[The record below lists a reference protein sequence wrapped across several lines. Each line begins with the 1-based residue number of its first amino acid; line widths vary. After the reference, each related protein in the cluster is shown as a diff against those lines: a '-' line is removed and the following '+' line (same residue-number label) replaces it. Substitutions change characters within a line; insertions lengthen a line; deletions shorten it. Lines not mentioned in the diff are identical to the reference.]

1 MTTTNSRGRYLT
13 KSRFKLGMECPAK
26 LFYTGKDTGP
36 NPLYANSKLQ
46 NDFLAALA
54 EGGFQVGE
62 LAKQYFPDGEEIK
75 PLNYEEALLQT
86 NTLLS
91 RKNVVIF
98 EAAIRF
104 QNLFIRADILVKHGN
119 ALDLIEVKAKSFD
132 PKVESEFIGKRGGIA
147 SNWKPYL
154 WDVAFQKHV
163 ITKAF
168 PKFTV
173 RAFLMLADKS
183 AQCPTDGLH
192 QKFRVQKRP
201 AGTGGRRQHTVHVK
215 ELSPAERK
223 NHILTQ
229 VNVDRECDAICTQ
242 ELEVAQGP
250 AIFSERIDWLAAHY
264 ERDEKIECRP
274 SPVCAR
280 CEFKATAEEEAG
292 GLRSGF
298 KECWTKA
305 LKWRDKDFA
314 VPNVLNIWNYK
325 GKGKLMAENRIA
337 IADVTKEDIGP
348 ETDNK
353 PGLSQSERQWLQVEM
368 AQANNQ
374 TPWVD
379 KASLCREMKQWKFPL
394 HFIDFE
400 TTRVAIPFNQGR
412 HPYELVAFQF
422 SHHVLWEDGR
432 VEHRGQYLNTELG
445 TFPNY
450 DFVRALM
457 KELSADDGSIFR
469 YATHENSTLA
479 EIDRQLS
486 QDPAPPKDRTVLK
499 RFIRSITAAPKESTE
514 KWEGDR
520 NMIDLCEMV
529 KRYYYAP
536 ATNGSNSIK
545 QVLPALLNS
554 SAFLKNRYGRKV
566 YGKGCSIP
574 SLNFDPIAWIQME
587 AGKVVDP
594 YKLLPKMFTDVSDH
608 DWERLSADD
617 ELRDGGAAMT
627 TYARMQ
633 FEEMSDPERAAIRS
647 ALLRY
652 CELDTLAMVMIYEA
666 WRELVK
672 MKT

>member
-1 MTTTNSRGRYLT
+1 MTTNNSKSRYLT
-13 KSRFKLGMECPAK
+13 KSRFNLGMECPAK

-36 NPLYANSKLQ
+36 RPLYANSKLQ
-46 NDFLAALA
+46 DDFLAALA

-62 LAKQYFPDGEEIK
+62 LAKQYFPDGEEIE
-75 PLNYEEALLQT
+75 PLNHEEALQQT
-86 NTLLS
+86 NALLS

-98 EAAIRF
+98 EGAIRF
-104 QNLFIRADILVKHGN
+104 QNLFIRADILVKRGN

-132 PKVESEFIGKRGGIA
+132 PKAESEFVGKKGGIA

-183 AQCPTDGLH
+183 ACCPTDGLH
-192 QKFRVQKRP
+192 QKFRIATEKPV
-201 AGTGGRRQHTVHVK
+201 AGKKPRKKAKLTTKLQPK
-215 ELSPAERK
+215 ELKER
-223 NHILTQ
+223 ILCQ
-229 VNVDRECDAICTQ
+229 VNVDRECDAIYTQ
-242 ELEVAQGP
+242 TLEVAQGS
-250 AIFSERIDWLAAHY
+250 AIFGERIDWLADHY

-274 SPVCAR
+274 SPACAH
-280 CEFKATAEEEAG
+280 CEFKATAEEKAG
-292 GLRSGF
+292 GLRCGF
-298 KECWTKA
+298 KECWKKA
-305 LKWRDKDFA
+305 LKWADVEFEK
-314 VPNVLNIWNYK
+314 PNVLNIWNYR

-337 IADVTKEDIGP
+337 IVDVAKEDIGP

-353 PGLSQSERQWLQVEM
+353 PGLSQSERQWLQVEK

-379 KASLCREMKQWKFPL
+379 KAGLRREMKQWKFPL

-400 TTRVAIPFNQGR
+400 TTRVAIPFNRGR

-422 SHHVLWEDGR
+422 SHHVVCDDGR

-445 TFPNY
+445 IFPNY

-486 QDPAPPKDRTVLK
+486 EDSAPPKDRTALK
-499 RFIRSITAAPKESTE
+499 RFIRSITTAPKKSTE
-514 KWEGDR
+514 QWEGDR

-545 QVLPALLNS
+545 QVLPALLNNS
-554 SAFLKNRYGRKV
+554 DFLKNRYGRKV
-566 YGKGCSIP
+566 YGKDCSIP

-627 TYARMQ
+627 AYARMQ

-652 CELDTLAMVMIYEA
+652 CELDTLAMVMIYQA
-666 WRELVK
+666 WREMVR
-672 MKT
+672 